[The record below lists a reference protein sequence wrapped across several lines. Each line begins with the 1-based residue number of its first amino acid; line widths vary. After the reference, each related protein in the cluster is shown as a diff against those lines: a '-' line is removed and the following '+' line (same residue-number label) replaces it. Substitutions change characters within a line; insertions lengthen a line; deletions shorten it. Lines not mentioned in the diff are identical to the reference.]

1 MTDLE
6 IRPTGSFRLLSP
18 ADKESYLDHL
28 YRLEP
33 EAQRLRF
40 AGAVSQAYI
49 ADYACRALLPP
60 SVVVGYF
67 VDGTLRGTGELQPAA
82 PGNCEM
88 AEAAFAVERPYR
100 GKGIGTELM
109 RCIIVEA
116 QRRGISTIFTTCQV
130 ENLRM
135 RQLAEKYNAKLRIEH
150 NEVAAYVPARDA
162 ALTAAT
168 RV

>member
-1 MTDLE
+1 
-6 IRPTGSFRLLSP
+6 
-18 ADKESYLDHL
+18 
-28 YRLEP
+28 
-33 EAQRLRF
+33 
-40 AGAVSQAYI
+40 
-49 ADYACRALLPP
+49 
-60 SVVVGYF
+60 
-67 VDGTLRGTGELQPAA
+67 
-82 PGNCEM
+82 
-88 AEAAFAVERPYR
+88 
-100 GKGIGTELM
+100 LM